1 MFCEWGRTTRHSE
14 RSEESARLDNWTPI
28 SNVQTARFL
37 ATLEMTTTR
46 RLSIPQNSLSPAPD
60 LPFQYIGGDPALDL
74 VNTVDWTSRG
84 LVDERLMDFDRLTR
98 WAEGA
103 GVLPP
108 KTGAALRR
116 RAAAKPREA
125 EGAYRAALH
134 ARQVL
139 QRVFSAIAEGKR
151 AGDELDDFNRLLGHA
166 LEHMR
171 MVPATG
177 RAGGRKLRLGWEQL
191 ETRLDAVI
199 WPVLWSAASL
209 IASDEASQ
217 IRICGGADCG
227 WMYVDRS
234 RNGLRRWCQMETCG
248 TREKSR
254 RRYQRIKRPVPA

>member
-1 MFCEWGRTTRHSE
+1 M
-14 RSEESARLDNWTPI
+14 
-28 SNVQTARFL
+28 
-37 ATLEMTTTR
+37 
-46 RLSIPQNSLSPAPD
+46 D
-60 LPFQYIGGDPALDL
+60 LPFQYIAGDPALDL

-84 LVDERLMDFDRLTR
+84 LEEDRLTDFDRLTQ

-125 EGAYRAALH
+125 ETAYKAAVQT
-134 ARQVL
+134 RQVL
-139 QRVFSAIAEGKR
+139 QRVFNTIAEGDP
-151 AGDELDDFNRLLGHA
+151 AGDELEDFNRLLGRA
-166 LEHMR
+166 LVHMR
-171 MVPATG
+171 VASATG
-177 RAGGRKLRLGWEQL
+177 GRMRERKLRLGWKDL

-199 WPVLWSAASL
+199 WPVVWSAASL
-209 IASDEASQ
+209 IASEEASL
-217 IRICGGADCG
+217 IRVCGGADCG

-254 RRYQRIKRPVPA
+254 RRYERIKRSVPAGQPR